1 MGDHDH
7 DHDHRL
13 AAREGRTTLY
23 KFRAYRSD
31 DDRKWVREIL
41 VDHKIYFS
49 RASQINDP
57 FDLSPRVEI
66 PTREELIAGAEGHFR
81 RNPDKA
87 ARREQTMQHLASCD
101 LAEYIDSV
109 TERIRGRVEY
119 GYSIFSLA
127 GNRNHPMLW
136 SHYANGHSGLCIHF
150 RSDERSVFGAAMR
163 VRYESKR
170 PTLPIEVFSGPE
182 REIFERVLLTK
193 GDFWMYEEEYRWIR
207 FPDTDWSDLPISF
220 DGQHA
225 HFHPGVLCGITVGAR
240 MPDSDIVEIIELA
253 VRHNPQLPV
262 WRAIEKDTFEFNFEQ
277 IG

>member
-1 MGDHDH
+1 
-7 DHDHRL
+7 
-13 AAREGRTTLY
+13 
-23 KFRAYRSD
+23 
-31 DDRKWVREIL
+31 
-41 VDHKIYFS
+41 
-49 RASQINDP
+49 
-57 FDLSPRVEI
+57 
-66 PTREELIAGAEGHFR
+66 
-81 RNPDKA
+81 
-87 ARREQTMQHLASCD
+87 
-101 LAEYIDSV
+101 
-109 TERIRGRVEY
+109 
-119 GYSIFSLA
+119 
-127 GNRNHPMLW
+127 
-136 SHYANGHSGLCIHF
+136 
-150 RSDERSVFGAAMR
+150 MR

-207 FPDTDWSDLPISF
+207 FPDTDWSGLPISF

-225 HFHPGVLCGITVGAR
+225 HFHPGALCGITVGAR